1 MGPFTSFHSLKMLTL
16 LPEKKPDFL
25 RFRNKPCFAKLYK
38 PVSMRP
44 MKNSAVTAKEFRE
57 KSPEEKGIRAKK
69 MPRKKVTNAM
79 NR

>member
-1 MGPFTSFHSLKMLTL
+1 
-16 LPEKKPDFL
+16 
-25 RFRNKPCFAKLYK
+25 
-38 PVSMRP
+38 MRP
-44 MKNSAVTAKEFRE
+44 MKNSAVTAKDLRD